1 MTDKSPLLRRP
12 KRITVSPRLIAY
24 REFMSKELRLL
35 KAANPHVNQ
44 RDIFRM
50 AVQRWRIYRDGGKI

>member
-1 MTDKSPLLRRP
+1 MG

-24 REFMSKELRLL
+24 REFMSKELRIL
-35 KAANPHVNQ
+35 KAANPGTKQ

-50 AVQRWRIYRDGGKI
+50 ASQIYRIKRDSGQL

>member
-1 MTDKSPLLRRP
+1 MP

-35 KAANPHVNQ
+35 KAANPHVKQ

-50 AVQRWRIYRDGGKI
+50 AVQRWRIYRDGGQI